1 MHLENLNSLRNPIAI
16 LALTGWADAGN
27 AGCDLAEYLTDHYP
41 SEEIARID
49 DERFYNFQENRPI
62 QRLRADGVTIDWP
75 HVSVS
80 VVHMED
86 RDVVVA
92 HGIEPNLMWRT
103 FTEQMVDILTRCKV
117 TTAII
122 LGAQLVDTPHTRD
135 FPCGVYST
143 SPDVAASHPGIDL
156 TEYIGPT
163 SALGVLSQR
172 LDEEK
177 IPAAQVWVSIPHYV
191 VDPPNPKAQLTLLE
205 AIEEVFGIA
214 FDKSDL
220 PARTAEWEEG
230 ISRLTSQTAD
240 ISTYVAEL
248 ESTYDQEIAEESSG
262 QQVMQEIEDF
272 LRGLSDGPESDDDN
286 HGSDGESSPHA
297 KENPGDNTPT
307 A

>member
-27 AGCDLAEYLTDHYP
+27 AGCDLAEYLTDRYP
-41 SEEIARID
+41 SEEITRID
-49 DERFYNFQENRPI
+49 DERFYNFQENRPV

-103 FTEQMVDILTRCKV
+103 FTEQLLDVLTQCQV
-117 TTAII
+117 STVII

-135 FPCGVYST
+135 FPYGVYST
-143 SPDVAASHPGIDL
+143 SPEVAATLPGVDL
-156 TEYIGPT
+156 TEYTGPT

-205 AIEEVFGIA
+205 AIEEVFGIT

-220 PARTAEWEEG
+220 PARTLEWEEG

-240 ISTYVAEL
+240 ISTYVSEL
-248 ESTYDQEIAEESSG
+248 ESTYDQEVAEESSG

-272 LRGLSDGPESDDDN
+272 LRGLNDENSGDDG
-286 HGSDGESSPHA
+286 A
-297 KENPGDNTPT
+297 PT

>member
-1 MHLENLNSLRNPIAI
+1 MHLENLTSLRDPIAI
-16 LALTGWADAGN
+16 LALAGWADAGN
-27 AGCDLAEYLTDHYP
+27 AGCDLAEYLTDRYP
-41 SEEIARID
+41 GEEIARID

-75 HVSVS
+75 HVTVS

-92 HGIEPNLMWRT
+92 HGVEPNLMWRT
-103 FTEQMVDILTRCKV
+103 FTQQMLDVLIQCKV
-117 TTAII
+117 STVII

-135 FPCGVYST
+135 FPCGVYAT
-143 SPDVAASHPGIDL
+143 SPEVAASHPGIDL
-156 TEYIGPT
+156 TEYTGPT
-163 SALGVLSQR
+163 SALGVLAQR

-191 VDPPNPKAQLTLLE
+191 VEPPNPKAQLTLIE
-205 AIEEVFGIA
+205 AIEETFGIA
-214 FDKSDL
+214 FDTSDL
-220 PARTAEWEEG
+220 PTRTTEWEEG

-248 ESTYDQEIAEESSG
+248 ETAYDEEVAEESNG

-272 LRGLSDGPESDDDN
+272 LRGLSDEPDPVDDESKP
-286 HGSDGESSPHA
+286 DGEHLGS
-297 KENPGDNTPT
+297 ENPDGAPT
-307 A
+307 V